1 DGGSG
6 RDGAVPLIQ
15 RLWTEEGVSHEGRHY
30 RVTNATV
37 APRPVQRPRPP
48 IWFAGWIEP
57 AIRRAARLG
66 DAWLGG
72 PSARLDELARCVQ
85 LYRDARRDAGR
96 RADGDD
102 VALMRYLFVAGSAAQ
117 ARAVAG
123 TPFIRAFEH
132 TYFKWPHPVV
142 K

>member
-15 RLWTEEGVSHEGRHY
+15 RLWTEERVTHEGRHY

-48 IWFAGWIEP
+48 MWFAGWVEP

-72 PSARLDELARCVQ
+72 PSARLDELARCVR
-85 LYRDARRDAGR
+85 LYRDARGEAGHT
-96 RADGDD
+96 AGDI
-102 VALMRYLFVAGSAAQ
+102 ALMRYMFVAASSGQ
-117 ARAVAG
+117 ARAPAR
-123 TPFIRAFEH
+123 PPLLPAFRH
-132 TYFKWPHPVV
+132 PYFHLPPPV
-142 K
+142 